1 MGEVV
6 ELQARFGWKKSSLNR
21 YSVSLLGR
29 RRSNMA
35 NMTAVKKR
43 PKGGESQSTET
54 TESKL
59 ESTDSIKTGPS
70 NLTTAPTGAV
80 ASKAATVQAPAV
92 LVPAEE
98 EQVLVVRE
106 YVSRAA
112 QILQSLGPE
121 YERVAWL
128 LEDTLS
134 YLEEVDEEEE
144 SAFERIKIE
153 EL

>member
-1 MGEVV
+1 MGEVI
-6 ELQARFGWKKSSLNR
+6 ELQDWFGSRHN
-21 YSVSLLGR
+21 SVSFFGR
-29 RRSNMA
+29 KRSNMA

-43 PKGGESQSTET
+43 PKGGASQAAGESEAKVESQDSVD
-54 TESKL
+54 SL
-59 ESTDSIKTGPS
+59 RTDSHD
-70 NLTTAPTGAV
+70 LTQVVGGA
-80 ASKAATVQAPAV
+80 AAGGRAVSVQAPA
-92 LVPAEE
+92 ED
-98 EQVLVVRE
+98 EQILVVRE

-134 YLEEVDEEEE
+134 YLEDADEEDE
-144 SAFERIKIE
+144 SAFERIRIE

>member
-59 ESTDSIKTGPS
+59 ESTDSTKTGQS
-70 NLTTAPTGAV
+70 KLTTAPTGA
-80 ASKAATVQAPAV
+80 AAGKAVTVQAPA
-92 LVPAEE
+92 ED

>member
-59 ESTDSIKTGPS
+59 ESTDSVKTGPS
-70 NLTTAPTGAV
+70 KLTTVPTGAA
-80 ASKAATVQAPAV
+80 ASKAATVQAPA
-92 LVPAEE
+92 EE
-98 EQVLVVRE
+98 EQILVVRE